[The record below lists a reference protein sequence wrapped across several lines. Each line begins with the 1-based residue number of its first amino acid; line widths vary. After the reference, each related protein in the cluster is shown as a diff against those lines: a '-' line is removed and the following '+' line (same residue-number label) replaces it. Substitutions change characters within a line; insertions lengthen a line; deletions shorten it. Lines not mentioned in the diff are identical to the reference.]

1 MSRVHLFLL
10 PMVALLLTAAPSWA
24 GDPMITRHAN
34 LGATIIVSNTDR
46 YAFEDFVAA
55 LRPRF
60 LEWVD
65 VSIPRDQVRQM
76 PEPVVFIIF
85 LIRADQEGVPLHPTW
100 SDDYPANLSAITR
113 WNIELAARHLP
124 APDQKPPRESLLIKA
139 PTDELL
145 RAAIAEAFRFGRFP
159 ENRPITHPVVDLRQY
174 PSIACLPS
182 IANEEAQAVGE
193 AAEVGMYRGLID
205 LGAFRVVGREN
216 RIVAEGPEFSTHAQ
230 LQSLGR
236 KLGVQ
241 AVAFTEIGKCQTHC
255 KETTDYRT
263 TTRKG
268 VSPERQ
274 REHDRWARR
283 EREEGR
289 EVTKDR
295 PDPDMVWAAQYH
307 TRQYTTTVS
316 GRALLVDT
324 NSGEMVLVFDVE
336 GSLETEESDQI
347 QDIDYRWY
355 RMEDIE
361 NTSYDTREYWA
372 DLRVVD
378 AARIAGN
385 KLSEFGGRLAARA
398 ILPVPGEEPSADEQT
413 EPTGPKAKVLS
424 VEGNS
429 VFISLG
435 GEAGVQEGDSFSL
448 WSERELTDPDTGEVL
463 ETVPIRTA
471 RLEVV
476 EVFARTSRCDLIE
489 AVRGVKLD
497 PGMVVYGD

>member
-1 MSRVHLFLL
+1 MSRVHLFLPVL
-10 PMVALLLTAAPSWA
+10 VVLLIAAAPSWA

-46 YAFEDFVAA
+46 YAFEDFVSA

-65 VSIPRDQVRQM
+65 VSTPRDQVRQM

-85 LIRADQEGVPLHPTW
+85 LIRADQEGVPLHPSW
-100 SDDYPANLSAITR
+100 NDDYPANLSAITR

-139 PTDELL
+139 PTDALL
-145 RAAIAEAFRFGRFP
+145 QAGIAEAFRFGRFP

-174 PSIACLPS
+174 PSVACLPS

-193 AAEVGMYRGLID
+193 AAEVGLYHSLTE

-216 RIVAEGPEFSTHAQ
+216 RIIAERPEFSTQAQ

-274 REHDRWARR
+274 REYDQWARR

-316 GRALLVDT
+316 GRALLVDA
-324 NSGEMVLVFDVE
+324 NSGDAILVFEVE
-336 GSLETEESDQI
+336 GSMEMEEADTI
-347 QDIDYRWY
+347 EDIDYRWY
-355 RMEDIE
+355 RMEDID
-361 NTSYDTREYWA
+361 NTSYDSREFWA

-385 KLSEFGGRLAARA
+385 KLSEFGDRLAARA
-398 ILPVPGEEPSADEQT
+398 ILPAPGEEPPIEEGT
-413 EPTGPKAKVLS
+413 EPTGPRAKVLS
-424 VEGNS
+424 VDGKT
-429 VFISLG
+429 VFINLG
-435 GEAGVQEGDSFSL
+435 GEAGVEEGDGFSL
-448 WSERELTDPDTGEVL
+448 WSERKLTDPDTGEVL

-471 RLEVV
+471 RLEVA
-476 EVFARTSRCDLIE
+476 EVFAKTSRCDLIE
-489 AVRGVKLD
+489 AVKGAKLE
-497 PGMVVYGD
+497 PGTVVYGD